1 MNQPPA
7 ALERWPELAKVLG
20 RRGWTAAEI
29 TDWLWLAQT
38 LAAELPKTQPA
49 RGTPLEA
56 APGSGENE
64 PTIPDRAGF
73 DIDSDPQGAASSGF
87 TPPPATPSPP
97 APPAPEEA
105 LLAPLTA
112 ENSGNGAAPRVGI
125 ADSALLRRPR
135 QLGRAL
141 EPLNRWNDEGPASV
155 LDVAATVE
163 AIASARSNR
172 MPWQPCL
179 KPRRQ
184 PWLELQLVFDASP
197 SMALWQRLRRE
208 LPRLLAREVRWR
220 DLRCWQLLS
229 DPNGRVLLADLRGRP
244 CAPRRLRQRTGR
256 SLVLVVSDAVAP
268 AWYEGAMAEVLQGWA
283 AVQPVA
289 LLQLFPQ
296 RLWLRTALVEQ
307 PAGWISSATPM
318 RPHGQ
323 LVWQPVEGG
332 APLPA
337 KAGVAPWLTLPVL
350 QLQPEFLAAWARL
363 LTGSRR
369 GSALA
374 YRFALPAPGFASGVG
389 ESSAAD
395 VDPGS
400 QQLSATAE
408 AEAAHTEDL
417 LAMFLFTASARA
429 RKLLA
434 LLTFAPVITLPIVRL
449 LHGQMLEPLGAEAV
463 AEQAEVLFSGLF
475 APATAQPARPIPVDQ
490 QRLRFVAESLRP
502 RLREGLRIWEA
513 QAVYQRVQEFVIQ
526 SLNLSQAQFEA
537 LLLAPEQ
544 CESHPDRD
552 LLRAFATAAPSCLRG
567 LGGRYEALAEQLEQ
581 RWKPE
586 QPPMPPPPTQSW
598 LQGLEERE
606 EDFDIAQL
614 VALPPLQPILVT
626 AAWLMQEQLQR
637 ISFHTA
643 RLAMQISPGRVVA
656 SSREPQLVL
665 MEPSTAAAVTA
676 LIGLPDGRFAAASAD
691 ATIRIWDPASGSSSA
706 VLRGHRDGVFALA
719 LLPNGWLASGSSDRS
734 IRLWDLASGSC
745 LAVFEGEF
753 EGHQGGVQA
762 LAVLPDGR
770 LASGSRD
777 STIRILD
784 PATGRWAAVIEGH
797 RSGVHALA
805 VLPDGRLASGA
816 GDWSVRLWDPAGG
829 NCLAVFEG
837 HQRRVNALAVLPDGR
852 LASGSDDHTIRLWDA
867 STGSCLAVYQGH
879 QAEIRALVMVA
890 AGWLASGAR
899 DGAIRLWDLA
909 LGDCVQILK
918 GNGGEEEILA
928 GNAGSVES
936 LLLLADGRLVSSAN
950 DRRIRIWG
958 TRSDILSD
966 TASRPESVAHISLQE
981 ASAWGFHDPLQRDH
995 LPFGATAERP
1005 DPLALTLVEIAAG
1018 SFLMGS
1024 PPNEPERSE
1033 DEGPQHEVALTS
1045 FFISQ
1050 TPITQAQWRAVSQWQ
1065 PLPAERWGRELDPEP
1080 SFFQPRGNPKARRF
1094 GDGRFSLL
1102 AGETNSEQRP
1112 VDNVSWLE
1120 AIEFC
1125 SRLSQRTGRPYT
1137 LPSEAQWEYACRAGS
1152 TTAFHFGET
1161 ITPELANYDGTSTYA
1176 DGSKGEYRKQ
1186 TTPVGMFPAN
1196 AWGLHDMHGN
1206 VREWCLDHWHPSYE
1220 GAPTDGRAWLNAT
1233 DQREPSI
1240 SKVVNDETK
1249 DSQRRLLRGGSWDNL
1264 PRFCRSA
1271 YRSPLQP
1278 VDAGGSVGFRVVC
1291 LPQGPSLNP

>member
-1 MNQPPA
+1 MNQQPA
-7 ALERWPELAKVLG
+7 ALEHWPALVRVLG

-29 TDWLWLAQT
+29 SDWLWLAQT
-38 LAAELPKTQPA
+38 LAAELPKMQPA
-49 RGTPLEA
+49 RGTTSGAE
-56 APGSGENE
+56 PGSGETG

-73 DIDSDPQGAASSGF
+73 DIDADPQGAASSAS

-141 EPLNRWNDEGPASV
+141 APLNRWNEEGPACV

-163 AIASARSNR
+163 AIARARSNR

-268 AWYEGAMAEVLQGWA
+268 AWYKGAMAEVLQGWA

-332 APLPA
+332 VPLPPQ
-337 KAGVAPWLTLPVL
+337 AGVASWLTLPVL

-363 LTGSRR
+363 LAGSRR

-374 YRFALPAPGFASGVG
+374 YRFALPAPGSYGGVG
-389 ESSAAD
+389 DSSSAAA
-395 VDPGS
+395 DPGPR
-400 QQLSATAE
+400 QPAATAE
-408 AEAAHTEDL
+408 AEAATTEDL
-417 LAMFLFTASARA
+417 LAVFLFTASTRA

-475 APATAQPARPIPVDQ
+475 APATALPARPIPVDQ

-537 LLLAPEQ
+537 LLLTPEQ

-567 LGGRYEALAEQLEQ
+567 LGGRFEALAEQLEQ

-586 QPPMPPPPTQSW
+586 QQPMPPPAQSW

-606 EDFDIAQL
+606 EEFDLAQL
-614 VALPPLQPILVT
+614 VDVPPLQPILVT
-626 AAWLMQEQLQR
+626 AAWFKPEHMRR

-643 RLAMQISPGRVVA
+643 SLATQFSPGGVVA

-691 ATIRIWDPASGSSSA
+691 ATIRIWDPASGSYSA

-719 LLPNGWLASGSSDRS
+719 LLTNGWLASGSSDRS

-867 STGSCLAVYQGH
+867 STGTCLAVYQGH

-909 LGDCVQILK
+909 LGECVQILK

-958 TRSDILSD
+958 TRSDILSEI
-966 TASRPESVAHISLQE
+966 ASRPESVADSSLQE
-981 ASAWGFHDPLQRDH
+981 SSAWSFHDPLQRDH
-995 LPFGATAERP
+995 LPFGATAVRP

-1033 DEGPQHEVALTS
+1033 DEGPQHEVTLTS

-1050 TPITQAQWRAVSQWQ
+1050 TPITQAQWRQVARWQ
-1065 PLPAERWGRELDPEP
+1065 PLPAERWGRQLDPEP
-1080 SFFQPRGNPKARRF
+1080 SFFQPRSNPKARGFR
-1094 GDGRFSLL
+1094 GGRFSLL
-1102 AGETNSEQRP
+1102 EGETDSDQRP

-1125 SRLSQRTGRPYT
+1125 SRLSQRTGRHYT
-1137 LPSEAQWEYACRAGS
+1137 LPSEAQWEYACRAGT

-1186 TTPVGMFPAN
+1186 TTSVGMFPAN

-1233 DQREPSI
+1233 DQSEPSI
-1240 SKVVNDETK
+1240 SK
-1249 DSQRRLLRGGSWDNL
+1249 W
-1264 PRFCRSA
+1264 
-1271 YRSPLQP
+1271 
-1278 VDAGGSVGFRVVC
+1278 
-1291 LPQGPSLNP
+1291 